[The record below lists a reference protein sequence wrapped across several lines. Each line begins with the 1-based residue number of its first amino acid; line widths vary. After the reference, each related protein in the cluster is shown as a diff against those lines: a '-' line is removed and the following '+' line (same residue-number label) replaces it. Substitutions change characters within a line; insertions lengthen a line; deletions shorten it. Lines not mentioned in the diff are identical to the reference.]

1 MAYQIHPNLESGY
14 VHLVY
19 SGTIDITERT
29 KAKNAVFAMCF
40 EHNLHRTLVDLRS
53 SDIRM
58 SKSDVINFAS
68 SFKAKKRPHNYR
80 LAAVITPENQ
90 TENLIEII
98 ISIDGIDVKYFYDLD
113 EAVNWLMA
121 I

>member
-1 MAYQIHPNLESGY
+1 MAYQLNANLTSGY
-14 VHLVY
+14 VHLTY
-19 SGTIDITERT
+19 SGTVNLAERKT
-29 KAKNAVFAMCF
+29 AKDAVFAMCF
-40 EHNLHRTLVDLRS
+40 ENSLHRALVDLCL

-58 SKSDVINFAS
+58 NKSDVITFAT
-68 SFKAKKRPHNYR
+68 SFKDTKRPQDYR
-80 LAAVITPENQ
+80 LAAVITPENE

-113 EAVNWLMA
+113 EAVNWLTA